1 MSRRI
6 SVSAL
11 LLAVSL
17 LAIPALAQ
25 STYDWSMIGSAGSVD
40 PSSSAAYAHAGP
52 ALKFAT
58 GWTGTIVARY
68 PVTNTYGSSVDVT
81 PPWQYLI
88 LSYANNSALGTVSAR
103 LMRVSHCS
111 SDEEE
116 MCHVNGGNT
125 AGESACGHCLFNP
138 GELDFSDNSYY
149 VEVTLTRSAPTATP
163 QVNTVAIGN

>member
-6 SVSAL
+6 SLFGL
-11 LLAVSL
+11 LLVVSL
-17 LAIPALAQ
+17 LAIPAFAQ
-25 STYDWSMIGSAGSVD
+25 TTYDWSMIGSAGHVD
-40 PSSSAAYAHAGP
+40 PSSTSAYAHAGP

-68 PVTNTYGSSVDVT
+68 PVTNTYGSATSFS
-81 PPWQYLI
+81 PPWQYFI
-88 LSYANNSALGTVSAR
+88 LSYANNSALGSVSAR
-103 LMRVSHCS
+103 LMRVDHCS

-125 AGESACGHCLFNP
+125 SGANACGYCLFNP
-138 GELDFSDNSYY
+138 GELDFSNNSYY
-149 VEVTLTRSAPTATP
+149 VEVTMTRSAPTATP